1 MNYID
6 EIKAKCDYQ
15 DIVRDNKKLISE
27 ITNFLSKKMIISA
40 QDYDYCVIL
49 IRTFEDNLK
58 ELLNL
63 DETVS
68 INVIHNNVA
77 TTLDEKASAL
87 RTIKY
92 QLNYLMLESTWEY
105 VMDGDM
111 EAAQWEQ
118 AFNRIFRKLEVF
130 RA

>member
-27 ITNFLSKKMIISA
+27 ITNFLSKKMIISD

-68 INVIHNNVA
+68 INVIRNNVA

-92 QLNYLMLESTWEY
+92 QLNYLVLESTWEY

>member
-27 ITNFLSKKMIISA
+27 ITNFLSKKMIISD

-68 INVIHNNVA
+68 INVVHNNVA

-105 VMDGDM
+105 VMAGDM

>member
-27 ITNFLSKKMIISA
+27 ITNFLSKKMIISD

-68 INVIHNNVA
+68 INVIRNNVA

>member
-6 EIKAKCDYQ
+6 EIKAKYDYQ
-15 DIVRDNKKLISE
+15 DIVRDNKKLINE
-27 ITNFLSKKMIISA
+27 ITNFLSKKMIISDK
-40 QDYDYCVIL
+40 DYDYCVIL
-49 IRTFEDNLK
+49 IRSFEDNLK

-68 INVIHNNVA
+68 INVVRNNVA

>member
-27 ITNFLSKKMIISA
+27 ITNFLSKKMIISDK
-40 QDYDYCVIL
+40 DYDYCVIL

-92 QLNYLMLESTWEY
+92 QLNN
-105 VMDGDM
+105 
-111 EAAQWEQ
+111 A
-118 AFNRIFRKLEVF
+118 
-130 RA
+130 

>member
-27 ITNFLSKKMIISA
+27 ITNFLSKKMIISDK
-40 QDYDYCVIL
+40 DYDYCVIL

-105 VMDGDM
+105 VMGGDM

>member
-27 ITNFLSKKMIISA
+27 ITNFLSKKMIISD

-105 VMDGDM
+105 VMGGDM

>member
-6 EIKAKCDYQ
+6 EIKAKYDYR

-27 ITNFLSKKMIISA
+27 ITNFLSKKMIISD
-40 QDYDYCVIL
+40 QDYDYCVVL

-58 ELLNL
+58 ELLSL
-63 DETVS
+63 DETVN
-68 INVIHNNVA
+68 INIVRNNVA